1 MKKEYWINS
10 ILQSASEINEV
21 EANPFLWE
29 KINIRLNVRSDAVK
43 YNVKYKLGWAV
54 AIALMVA
61 LNVSTLLIYSLKD
74 QKHSEAASINAL
86 TAELS
91 SNTTYNY

>member
-1 MKKEYWINS
+1 MKKEYWINN

-21 EANPFLWE
+21 EANPFLLE
-29 KINIRLNVRSDAVK
+29 KINTRLSVRDEVVNST
-43 YNVKYKLGWAV
+43 VKYKLGWAL
-54 AIALMVA
+54 AIALIIA

-74 QKHSEAASINAL
+74 QKQNEAASVNAL